1 MQAFWIKM
9 ETGLHILDNMD
20 ESLYSRR
27 SNLVIGFHGC
37 DQSVVEKVIA
47 GKTELLA
54 STNDYDWLGSGIYFW
69 ENNEERAWQ
78 WATELSKRSNSS
90 IKTPAV
96 IGAVI
101 DLGYCFDLT
110 DSSYLQELKNA
121 YDVLKETCHNLDKEL
136 PKNKPIGNS
145 DELLLRRLDCSVVQT
160 ALELNKKANVHPYDS
175 VKGVFWEGQ
184 ELYPNAGFREKNH
197 IQICVCNPNCIKGYF
212 LPREIN
218 QDYPNP

>member
-1 MQAFWIKM
+1 MQAFWIKT

-145 DELLLRRLDCSVVQT
+145 DDLLLRRLDCSVVQT
-160 ALELNKKANVHPYDS
+160 ALELNKKANTHSYDS

-197 IQICVCNPNCIKGYF
+197 IKICVFNPNCIKGYF
-212 LPREIN
+212 LPRGIN